1 MDDVELDGEQVVD
14 GGVAIVVL
22 GVGEARPTRYLSVS
36 TADRLAVVSATAMA
50 ILCVLKPV

>member
-1 MDDVELDGEQVVD
+1 VVD

-36 TADRLAVVSATAMA
+36 TADRLAVVGATVRA
-50 ILCVLKPV
+50 ISCVLKLV